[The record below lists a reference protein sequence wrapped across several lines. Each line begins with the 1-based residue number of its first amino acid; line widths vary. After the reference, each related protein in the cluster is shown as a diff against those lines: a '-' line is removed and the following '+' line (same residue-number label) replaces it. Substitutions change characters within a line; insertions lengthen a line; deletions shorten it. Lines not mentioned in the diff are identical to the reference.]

1 MSARRIIYWLTAYWF
16 IAGVLLSLG
25 VITIGSI
32 GVPLAWLGVSMF
44 LGMLLARRTEG
55 FWAALVS
62 FGAIPA
68 TALTWHVANGLV
80 DQYTG
85 ILAICYWG
93 LTLWGVVWGFFWYR
107 RSRQRMA

>member
-1 MSARRIIYWLTAYWF
+1 MSARRIIYWLAAYWF
-16 IAGVLLSLG
+16 VAGVLLSFGL
-25 VITIGSI
+25 ITIDSI
-32 GVPLAWLGVSMF
+32 GVILALLGGSMF
-44 LGMLLARRTEG
+44 LGMRLMRRAEG

-68 TALTWHVANGLV
+68 TVLTWRVANGLA

-107 RSRQRMA
+107 RARQNMV